1 MERHRTSDMRVH
13 LPKRFKSAENRRGCE
28 LGLFAAAVCAS
39 VAAFATPGFTT
50 VYKNDFSARTSLT
63 PVPASRW
70 STTTYTPDATL
81 YYNFSGEAGNG
92 AGYRAVAAN
101 TAFAQDGWQKV
112 YDQSRTN
119 EADCVVQ
126 SGGGNPY
133 AAFIN
138 DGTLSDINTRHRTHV
153 IHPFFNIISNG
164 VLRMSIDICA
174 PRAYSSGTLNL
185 NFFVGPL
192 YQTWRRKRLC
202 RCVRRLHPN
211 GRQLVPLRGGL

>member
-1 MERHRTSDMRVH
+1 MKRTTKAT
-13 LPKRFKSAENRRGCE
+13 KRYTSCVM
-28 LGLFAAAVCAS
+28 AVTLCAS

-50 VYKNDFSARTSLT
+50 VYENDFSARTSLT

-133 AAFIN
+133 AALIN
-138 DGTLSDINTRHRTHV
+138 DGVITNINFDHRTHV
-153 IHPFFNIISNG
+153 IHPFFNRISSG
-164 VLRMSIDICA
+164 VLRMSVDISMPA
-174 PRAYSSGTLNL
+174 HPANTTDNLNL
-185 NFFVGPL
+185 FVGPL
-192 YQTWRRKRLC
+192 YEMYMGGFYDQSHFIRTFKRL
-202 RCVRRLHPN
+202 RRQTPAQYRRAHFTA
-211 GRQLVPLRGGL
+211 